1 MSKDKKPN
9 ILGFLFVCFSFSLL
23 RFQHKDHEQ
32 NGFQCK
38 GVGGWLIGVNWEV
51 TGDSVNNTLRTFRV
65 GKQNTEYSVFLFIKC
80 HKIYPCVDSFL
91 IKVSSEGEYRG
102 KEREIGRERDG

>member
-1 MSKDKKPN
+1 M
-9 ILGFLFVCFSFSLL
+9 
-23 RFQHKDHEQ
+23 
-32 NGFQCK
+32 
-38 GVGGWLIGVNWEV
+38 NWEV

-80 HKIYPCVDSFL
+80 HKLYPCVDSLL

-102 KEREIGRERDG
+102 KERETGRERDGWSVKSRSLFIFNLKRVECLNNNMRYISRGKIYQGMSRNELVF